1 MDDSLVARFNEGR
14 EEERT
19 KGIGA
24 VAISMI
30 HNGRVVEKVQKL
42 TYLPIKHISELIQ
55 NFAK

>member
-1 MDDSLVARFNEGR
+1 MDDSLASRFDEGR

-24 VAISMI
+24 VAINMI
-30 HNGRVVEKVQKL
+30 HNGRAVEEIQKL